1 MSEASPSRSRR
12 RLAGEGP
19 VAPVKGR
26 LSLIVPVYRNEE
38 NIPAL
43 VDALHHLSARL
54 DGRLEVVFTIDGSPD
69 RSGER
74 LTTLLP
80 DLRFPARIVF
90 HSRNFGSFTAIRTGM
105 EMASGEL
112 LAVMAADLQEPP
124 ELVLR
129 FFEILGRDE
138 ADIVFGQ
145 RDGRKDGMLGMLLSN
160 VFWSFYRRFVVRDIP
175 VGGVD
180 MFACTREVRDVIMTI
195 EEPNSSLVAQMFWVG
210 FRRSFVPYARRPRV
224 AGESGWS
231 FARRFRYM
239 LDSIFSYSDL
249 PILLVLWIGVV
260 GVGLSIVFALAV
272 VLARLLGA
280 IDEPGYAT
288 IVLLIAFFGSLSLA
302 VQGVI
307 GSYLWRTFENT
318 KQRPLRIVSGVI
330 ESDGQP

>member
-1 MSEASPSRSRR
+1 MNPVRR
-12 RLAGEGP
+12 HLQQDGP
-19 VAPVKGR
+19 VTPVAGR

-43 VDALHHLSARL
+43 VDALHDLSDRL

-69 RSGER
+69 RSGE
-74 LTTLLP
+74 LLATLLP
-80 DLRFPARIVF
+80 DLRFPVRIVF

-105 EMASGEL
+105 EMASGEH

-129 FFEILGRDE
+129 FFDVLERGE
-138 ADIVFGQ
+138 ADVVFGR
-145 RDGRKDGMLGMLLSN
+145 RDARQDGHVSMLLSN
-160 VFWSFYRRFVVRDIP
+160 AFWSFYRRFVVSDVP
-175 VGGVD
+175 PGGVD
-180 MFACTREVRDVIMTI
+180 MFACNRQVRDVILTI

-210 FRRSFVPYARRPRV
+210 FRRSFVSYARRPRA

-231 FARRFRYM
+231 LRRRFRYM

-249 PILLVLWIGVV
+249 PILLVLWIGVA
-260 GVGLSIVFALAV
+260 GVGLSILFAFSVVIGRLAG
-272 VLARLLGA
+272 L

-318 KQRPLRIVSGVI
+318 KQRPLRIVSHVI
-330 ESDGQP
+330 ESDGRP